1 MSILEK
7 RTYDSQG
14 RARTAYRYV
23 IAVDHPG
30 TDGPE
35 IVFSP
40 AEIVD
45 VIELKVRPSA

>member
-30 TDGPE
+30 TDETRDRLFPRGNC
-35 IVFSP
+35 
-40 AEIVD
+40 
-45 VIELKVRPSA
+45 RCN